1 MNTAR
6 PPEHPPETVRAYLEA
21 LRAALKGC
29 SPGLISDALADC
41 EEHLQGEIASKPTL
55 SEAEVLASVIE
66 TYGTPAEIA
75 EEYKSM
81 EASIAGPFPKPE
93 QAPERHRGFFGVVGD
108 PKAYGALMY
117 MLLSLVTGIFYFT
130 WTVAFGSVSI
140 SMLIFIIGIPLMLL
154 YLGSIRVLSHVEG
167 RIVEGL
173 LGVRMPRRLPATTAA
188 DEKIWTQIKDA
199 VTDIRTWSSFLYLL
213 LMLPL
218 GIVYFVVAIVGITVP
233 VALIGG
239 SMESLITGRSH
250 VHISD
255 VPWLEHLFGT
265 APGLLLCMVV
275 GVLLIFLVLHL
286 AKGIGWLHGR
296 IAESLL
302 VRL

>member
-1 MNTAR
+1 MNTAQ
-6 PPEHPPETVRAYLEA
+6 PPDTVRAYLEA
-21 LRAALKGC
+21 LRGALKGS
-29 SPGLISDALADC
+29 SPGLISDALADA
-41 EEHLQGEIASKPTL
+41 EEHLQGEIAFKPNQ

-66 TYGTPAEIA
+66 TYGRPAEIA

-81 EASIAGPFPKPE
+81 EASISGPFPKPE
-93 QAPERHRGFFGVVGD
+93 QKPEQHHGFFGVVGD

-130 WTVAFGSVSI
+130 WTVVFGSVSI
-140 SMLIFIIGIPLMLL
+140 SFLIFIIGIPLLL
-154 YLGSIRVLSHVEG
+154 LFLGSVRVLSHVEG

-173 LGVRMPRRLPATTAA
+173 LGVRMPRRLPAASAA
-188 DEKIWTQIKDA
+188 DETLWARIKDA
-199 VTDIRTWSSFLYLL
+199 LTDIRTWSSMLYLL

-218 GIVYFVVAIVGITVP
+218 GIAYFTTALVGITVP
-233 VALIGG
+233 LALIGG
-239 SMESLITGRSH
+239 SLEGLITGRSH
-250 VHISD
+250 MHVSD

-265 APGLLLCMVV
+265 APGLVLAMFV

-296 IAESLL
+296 IAELLL